1 MNGSESS
8 IQRFGTNQRMS
19 KVVVHQNTAYIC
31 GQVGN
36 PGESIEAQTL
46 EALHR
51 VEQLLM
57 SVGSDR
63 SKLLHVTVWLSD
75 MKYFDAMNLVWEGW
89 LPQGAAPSRACGE
102 AKLARDT
109 LFVEFIC
116 TAAC

>member
-1 MNGSESS
+1 MNDSENS

-36 PGESIEAQTL
+36 SEESIEEQTL
-46 EALHR
+46 EALNR
-51 VEQLLM
+51 VEQLLL

-63 SKLLHVTVWLSD
+63 TKLLHVTVWLSD
-75 MKYFDAMNLVWEGW
+75 MKYFDAMNSVWEAW
-89 LPQGAAPSRACGE
+89 LPEGAAPSRACGE
-102 AKLARDT
+102 AKLARET
-109 LFVEFIC
+109 LHVELIC